1 MDSPFAS
8 PTPIRLLTIQHIIR
22 DPLPPVEWVVQPV
35 VAKGERVL
43 LYGEFGA
50 LKSWLLLHMG
60 LHIAAGKPWLEEF
73 PVPKPRSVLYVD
85 EEMTEHTVRL
95 RLKQLVAGA
104 GLPTDNVDFRVASRE
119 GVLMTEMG
127 GRILLDR
134 VWKADYRPEV
144 VVVDSMRATLVG
156 SENEQEDV
164 IAFWRAVEPILKAG
178 ITLVVTHHMRK
189 PREEGPDSN
198 RYRAS
203 GSTAIISGSDSAWAV
218 TRHGQAPIATIEAI
232 RIRLAKEPPPFTV
245 EFTFEGDEGPV
256 RAILGLPPEEASMGG
271 QAALIILGVLE
282 GRVGEPTAVL
292 KAACEAE
299 GIPVRTVERA
309 IASLEQQ
316 GRIAKVGGQ
325 RGVWALKKEIQCAET
340 RTNPL

>member
-1 MDSPFAS
+1 MFAS
-8 PTPIRLLTIQHIIR
+8 LDPLRLISVQNIIR
-22 DPLPPVEWVVQPV
+22 NPLPPVEWIVQPV

-60 LHIAAGKPWLEEF
+60 LHIAAGHKWLGEF
-73 PVPKPRSVLYVD
+73 PVPKPRSMLYVD
-85 EEMTEHTVRL
+85 EEMTEHTIRL
-95 RLKQLVAGA
+95 RVKQLVAGEKI
-104 GLPTDNVDFRVASRE
+104 PTDDMQFQVASRE
-119 GVLMTEMG
+119 GVLLTEMG
-127 GRILLDR
+127 GKILLER

-144 VVVDSMRATLVG
+144 IVIDSMRATLVG

-178 ITLVVTHHMRK
+178 ITVIVTHHMRK
-189 PREEGPDSN
+189 PREEGLDSV

-218 TRHGQAPIATIEAI
+218 TRHGQAPIATVEAI

-245 EFTFEGDEGPV
+245 EFTFDGEEGPV
-256 RAILGLPPEEASMGG
+256 RAIMGLPPEEASKGG
-271 QAALIILGVLE
+271 QAVTIILGVLE
-282 GRVGEPTAVL
+282 GGSATTGAL

-299 GIPVRTVERA
+299 SIPARTAERA
-309 IASLEQQ
+309 LSSLEQQ
-316 GRIAKVGGQ
+316 GRIAKVGGKHGEWQ
-325 RGVWALKKEIQCAET
+325 KAPSEQTCQ
-340 RTNPL
+340 